1 MISAS
6 NPHHNR
12 GVLLLI
18 FTTIVWGTS
27 FPLLKHLLVSLTP
40 ASILIVRFAIA
51 AIAFSPFL
59 RRLNRNVIRDGLL
72 LGIVYFVECVLALKG
87 IETISANRSA
97 FLVSLNVIFVPLMA
111 VGLGRKL
118 PLRVVLA
125 AGLAIAGIGI
135 LSWEGG
141 GIGVGDWLTLAC
153 AIGCAI
159 YILLLE
165 KVSPRHATLPLVAV
179 QLATM
184 AILGGIWA
192 TPQLMAQMGAI
203 ADNFQILLYMSL
215 IVTAT
220 PILTQ
225 AIAQRDVSS
234 HEAALL
240 YTLEPVFASIFSFW
254 LLGEQLGV
262 RGLIGAGLIL
272 FATVWSQR
280 KINPQEL

>member
-1 MISAS
+1 MISAFK
-6 NPHHNR
+6 PDRNR
-12 GVLLLI
+12 GVFLLI

-27 FPLLKHLLVSLTP
+27 FPLLKNLLVSLTP
-40 ASILIVRFAIA
+40 ASILVVRFAFA
-51 AIAFSPFL
+51 AIAFLPFL
-59 RRLNRNVIRDGLL
+59 RRVNPALIRDGIL
-72 LGIVYFVECVLALKG
+72 LGVVYFVECVLALKG

-97 FLVSLNVIFVPLMA
+97 FLVSLNVIFVPMIA
-111 VGLGRKL
+111 VGLGQKL
-118 PLRVVLA
+118 PVRVLVA

-141 GIGVGDWLTLAC
+141 GIGMGDWLTLAC
-153 AIGCAI
+153 AIGCAV
-159 YILLLE
+159 YILMLE
-165 KVSPRHATLPLVAV
+165 KFSPRHSTLPLVAV
-179 QLATM
+179 QLTTM
-184 AILGGIWA
+184 AVFCVVWA
-192 TPQLMAQMGAI
+192 APQLAVQMGAI
-203 ADNFQILLYMSL
+203 AQNFNVLLYMSL

-225 AIAQRDVSS
+225 AIAQRSISS

-240 YTLEPVFASIFSFW
+240 YTLEPVFAAIFSFW

-280 KINPQEL
+280 R